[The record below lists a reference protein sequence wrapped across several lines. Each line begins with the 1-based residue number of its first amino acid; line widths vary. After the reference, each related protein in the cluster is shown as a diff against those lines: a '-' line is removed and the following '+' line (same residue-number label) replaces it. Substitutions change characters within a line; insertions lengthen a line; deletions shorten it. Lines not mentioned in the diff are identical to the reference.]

1 MAAPHDHI
9 ETIHSPDR
17 VQIVAINGEQSF
29 GKVIE
34 NTNKEVD
41 KAVEDHIKHG
51 DYVAPPNQPSA
62 YEAVHNAVEH
72 GMGPGYT
79 MSADGF
85 ISYGRGLDAY
95 ADKARAATRD
105 IDRKED
111 GVALEHWNALSPAER
126 KIIEQEKSALEQ
138 YNHLAIWRTK
148 YDPPAC
154 PHLDA
159 YTKGV
164 ERAIAPLER
173 ERAAKLH
180 KVWQE
185 LPVESKAAIFRAE
198 EEKKH
203 FKSL

>member
-17 VQIVAINGEQSF
+17 VQIVAINGEKSF

-72 GMGPGYT
+72 AMGPGYT

-85 ISYGRGLDAY
+85 ISYGRGLDA
-95 ADKARAATRD
+95 
-105 IDRKED
+105 
-111 GVALEHWNALSPAER
+111 
-126 KIIEQEKSALEQ
+126 
-138 YNHLAIWRTK
+138 
-148 YDPPAC
+148 
-154 PHLDA
+154 
-159 YTKGV
+159 
-164 ERAIAPLER
+164 
-173 ERAAKLH
+173 
-180 KVWQE
+180 
-185 LPVESKAAIFRAE
+185 
-198 EEKKH
+198 
-203 FKSL
+203 